1 MLIKFSGTSKLSKEE
16 HTYASQTS
24 LRNGVTEVSRTLKI
38 KEEIEGKTFTW
49 FIIKYELVNICIY
62 NERISKPMLH
72 SLIGL
77 RPTLGY
83 LLCLFF

>member
-38 KEEIEGKTFTW
+38 KEEIEGKIFK
-49 FIIKYELVNICIY
+49 FIMKYELVNICIY
-62 NERISKPMLH
+62 NDIISKPMLH
-72 SLIGL
+72 SLNNL
-77 RPTLGY
+77 RPTLGM
-83 LLCLFF
+83 L